1 MTIPTASQLL
11 GSFPCT
17 TWSRSSHSVRR
28 VAGKPNACEVHL
40 HALPIK
46 LSCIERNYERQLPF
60 STMMNLSV
68 LILASSEFVQRRPGA
83 STRFWAEPV
92 AKVTLIS
99 RQRSGSLWLFGDC
112 DLYMTIF
119 FMVKFGEK
127 CPPLARTV
135 DVTRCIDQKKAGRC
149 IDGIVC
155 VT

>member
-1 MTIPTASQLL
+1 MTSPTASQLL
-11 GSFPCT
+11 GSCPCT
-17 TWSRSSHSVRR
+17 TCSWSSHSDRR

-40 HALPIK
+40 HALLIK

-60 STMMNLSV
+60 PTMMNLTV
-68 LILASSEFVQRRPGA
+68 VVLASSELVERRPGA

-99 RQRSGSLWLFGDC
+99 RQRSGSLSLFGDC
-112 DLYMTIF
+112 VLYMTLF

-135 DVTRCIDQKKAGRC
+135 DVTRCIDQTRR
-149 IDGIVC
+149 DGALMESFA
-155 VT
+155 